1 MSWSLHTCFP
11 LPFMKPDTGFVYYT
25 LSSSHYKVPEM
36 MTLSFGELPSIPF
49 PTSIE
54 MAKEDQ
60 TILRDW
66 GDNFG
71 NPVHQLTVRNQSTKD
86 NIGTLPI
93 FAYTTPDP
101 PQQPLN
107 FSAMVD
113 QTPRLARIESIAP
126 SGAACGGILFQE
138 NSVLIV
144 KCDHIRRQSRV
155 ATSGPFFIGSLETD
169 VTEDDHESYFD
180 LQFCVPSFQDC
191 LNFIH
196 HRKVN
201 VHRDAVICTID
212 ETEIQTG
219 YCFTKLSQETYE
231 TLLSELHDIKDLL
244 PEGEGYEEAS
254 EEESD
259 KECNSNV
266 LVAAR
271 PLGTLCGRMVFRP
284 NRLDL

>member
-1 MSWSLHTCFP
+1 MSWSLRTCFP

-71 NPVHQLTVRNQSTKD
+71 NPVRQLTVRNHSTKD

-93 FAYTTPDP
+93 FAYATPDP

-113 QTPRLARIESIAP
+113 QTPRLAR
-126 SGAACGGILFQE
+126 
-138 NSVLIV
+138 N
-144 KCDHIRRQSRV
+144 
-155 ATSGPFFIGSLETD
+155 
-169 VTEDDHESYFD
+169 
-180 LQFCVPSFQDC
+180 
-191 LNFIH
+191 
-196 HRKVN
+196 
-201 VHRDAVICTID
+201 
-212 ETEIQTG
+212 
-219 YCFTKLSQETYE
+219 
-231 TLLSELHDIKDLL
+231 
-244 PEGEGYEEAS
+244 
-254 EEESD
+254 
-259 KECNSNV
+259 
-266 LVAAR
+266 
-271 PLGTLCGRMVFRP
+271 
-284 NRLDL
+284 

>member
-1 MSWSLHTCFP
+1 MSWSLRTCFP
-11 LPFMKPDTGFVYYT
+11 LPFMKPDTGFVYYA
-25 LSSSHYKVPEM
+25 LSFKVPEM

-60 TILRDW
+60 TILRDG

-71 NPVHQLTVRNQSTKD
+71 KPVRQLTVRNQSTKD

-93 FAYTTPDP
+93 FAYETPDP

-113 QTPRLARIESIAP
+113 QTPRLNRTESIAP
-126 SGAACGGILFQE
+126 SGAACRAVLFQA

-144 KCDHIRRQSRV
+144 KRDYIRRQSGV

-169 VTEDDHESYFD
+169 VTEEDHESYFD
-180 LQFCVPSFQDC
+180 LQFDVPSFQDC

-201 VHRDAVICTID
+201 VHRDAVICTVD

-219 YCFTKLSQETYE
+219 YCFIKLSEETYE
-231 TLLSELHDIKDLL
+231 TLLSELHDVEDLL
-244 PEGEGYEEAS
+244 PEDEGCEEAR

-259 KECNSNV
+259 EERNSNV
-266 LVAAR
+266 LVEAR

>member
-1 MSWSLHTCFP
+1 
-11 LPFMKPDTGFVYYT
+11 MKPDTGFVYYT
-25 LSSSHYKVPEM
+25 LSSSDYKVLEM

-71 NPVHQLTVRNQSTKD
+71 KPVRQQTVRNQSTKD

-93 FAYTTPDP
+93 FGYATPDP

-113 QTPRLARIESIAP
+113 QTPRLARTESIAP
-126 SGAACGGILFQE
+126 SGAACRATCILFQA

-144 KCDHIRRQSRV
+144 KFDHIQRQSGV
-155 ATSGPFFIGSLETD
+155 AISGPFFIGSLETD

-180 LQFCVPSFQDC
+180 LPFYVPSFQDC

-201 VHRDAVICTID
+201 VHPDAVICTVY

-219 YCFTKLSQETYE
+219 YCFIKLSEETYE
-231 TLLSELHDIKDLL
+231 TLLSELHDVEDLL

-259 KECNSNV
+259 EERNSNV
-266 LVAAR
+266 LVEAR

-284 NRLDL
+284 NHLDL